1 VRLNG
6 DSTGGNDDDD
16 YDYDDS
22 RGAR

>member
-22 RGAR
+22 RGVR